1 MNVCT
6 YVYICIWQWSV
17 IVCSALSV
25 FHSWVGQPLSPP
37 LEVAI
42 IMWSS
47 CFWQAGSTT
56 MWRTEF
62 PPSPLK
68 PTAWMIW
75 HTYIHTGGWFFL
87 SLWEESLDRL
97 IHRQVAIITTWMLI
111 IAQLHPCKCMYV
123 VVVERWRIIKYVCM
137 AIRRWMADRK
147 RFLYRCFSD
156 LE

>member
-37 LEVAI
+37 LEVVI

-56 MWRTEF
+56 INVKDRI
-62 PPSPLK
+62 PSIPLEANRLNDM
-68 PTAWMIW
+68 TYV
-75 HTYIHTGGWFFL
+75 HTYWGWFL
-87 SLWEESLDRL
+87 SLWEGSFYRL
-97 IHRQVAIITTWMLI
+97 IHRQVTITTTWML